1 MKILSLIIIVLLNF
15 SNVLNA
21 AIYNPQSLFVDSVNA
36 LGALPPY
43 NFIFN
48 PNNINLGMGNMN
60 QLKSIQ
66 DYLFNF
72 YGVSTFFIFINDVD
86 SQYLST
92 NGLNKFLTEYMY
104 YYENQFNLNDD
115 LTITVLFLYDTYI
128 FQDNQ
133 QIQSIRAGNYLT
145 SLLGGTQKLNKL
157 IDSQYANIETH
168 NYIQALFNILI
179 QIRNGIELAGLNN

>member
-1 MKILSLIIIVLLNF
+1 
-15 SNVLNA
+15 
-21 AIYNPQSLFVDSVNA
+21 
-36 LGALPPY
+36 
-43 NFIFN
+43 
-48 PNNINLGMGNMN
+48 MGNMN

>member
-1 MKILSLIIIVLLNF
+1 MNFLLFYILVLFNFNNILNT
-15 SNVLNA
+15 SV
-21 AIYNPQSLFVDSVNA
+21 YNPQNLFVDTVNA
-36 LGALPPY
+36 LDSLPPY

-48 PNNINLGMGNMN
+48 PNNINLGLGNMN

-92 NGLNKFLTEYMY
+92 NGLNRFLTEYMNF
-104 YYENQFNLNDD
+104 YENQFNLNDD
-115 LTITVLFLYDTYI
+115 FTITVLFLYDTYF

-133 QIQSIRAGNYLT
+133 QIQSIRAGNYLN
-145 SLLGGTQKLNKL
+145 SLLGGTKKLNQL
-157 IDSQYANIETH
+157 IDSQYVNIETH
-168 NYIQALFNILI
+168 NYLQALFNILI
-179 QIRNGIELAGLNN
+179 QIRNSIELAGLNN

>member
-21 AIYNPQSLFVDSVNA
+21 PIYNPQNLFADTVNA
-36 LGALPPY
+36 LGSLPPY

>member
-1 MKILSLIIIVLLNF
+1 MNFLFFYILILFNF
-15 SNVLNA
+15 SNILNTSV
-21 AIYNPQSLFVDSVNA
+21 YNPQNLFVDTVNA
-36 LGALPPY
+36 LGSLPPY
-43 NFIFN
+43 YFIFN
-48 PNNINLGMGNMN
+48 PNNINLGLGNMN

>member
-21 AIYNPQSLFVDSVNA
+21 AIYNPQSLFVDTVNA
-36 LGALPPY
+36 LGTLPPY

-92 NGLNKFLTEYMY
+92 NGLNRFLTEYMNF
-104 YYENQFNLNDD
+104 YENQFNLNDD
-115 LTITVLFLYDTYI
+115 FTITVLFLYDTYF

-133 QIQSIRAGNYLT
+133 QIQSIRAGNYLN

-179 QIRNGIELAGLNN
+179 QIRNGVELAGLNN

>member
-21 AIYNPQSLFVDSVNA
+21 PIYNPQKLYAETVNA
-36 LGALPPY
+36 LGSLPPY

-168 NYIQALFNILI
+168 NYLQALFNILI